1 MKREFKKPYFCSV
14 NYAIVDIETT
24 GGSVKSS
31 KITEIAIYKHDGHGI
46 IDSFSSLVNPE
57 MPIPDFIVIFTGITN
72 EMVKDAPKF
81 YEIAKKIIEFT
92 DDCIFVAH
100 NVGFDY
106 GIIRHE
112 FKQLGYDFRKP
123 HLCTVRASRIVLP
136 GMESYSLGKLT
147 KALGIT
153 LKNRHRAAGDA
164 EATAHLFTQLMNT
177 DKNQLKTFIQEEID
191 TRLLHPQLDLESI
204 EEIPSK
210 VGVYTLYNENNQVIF
225 IEKSTSLNKSI
236 TQHLRKNKT
245 IQEAR
250 LQREIAR
257 VSYELTG
264 TELIACLRKQELQNT
279 KTALL
284 QAKKKLDFSFS
295 IAAFQTQNNFHQLF
309 TGKRSATTQDIAI
322 YKTLKEAN
330 SALSKL
336 TKHYQLCLKLSN
348 PNSDINCDCDAC
360 QLRESSDLYNQK
372 VKQAIEVLT
381 LSQKNLLILG
391 NGRSKSE
398 KSLVWIEYGIYQG
411 YGFIPFFALKN
422 KPKYW
427 LKYIEQKQ
435 ASSETSKLV
444 SYFIQFDDKLQI
456 IEL

>member
-57 MPIPDFIVIFTGITN
+57 MPIPDFIVNFTGITN

-112 FKQLGYDFRKP
+112 FKQ
-123 HLCTVRASRIVLP
+123 LCTVRASRIVLP

-236 TQHLRKNKT
+236 IYVKT
-245 IQEAR
+245 KPFR
-250 LQREIAR
+250 
-257 VSYELTG
+257 
-264 TELIACLRKQELQNT
+264 
-279 KTALL
+279 
-284 QAKKKLDFSFS
+284 KLD
-295 IAAFQTQNNFHQLF
+295 
-309 TGKRSATTQDIAI
+309 
-322 YKTLKEAN
+322 
-330 SALSKL
+330 
-336 TKHYQLCLKLSN
+336 
-348 PNSDINCDCDAC
+348 
-360 QLRESSDLYNQK
+360 YN
-372 VKQAIEVLT
+372 VKSHVFLM
-381 LSQKNLLILG
+381 S
-391 NGRSKSE
+391 
-398 KSLVWIEYGIYQG
+398 
-411 YGFIPFFALKN
+411 
-422 KPKYW
+422 
-427 LKYIEQKQ
+427 
-435 ASSETSKLV
+435 
-444 SYFIQFDDKLQI
+444 
-456 IEL
+456 